1 MDWQTKCRLIK
12 GDSPTVVRY
21 FEHRFLQF
29 FNLVIKSPHNPT
41 HEVTDY
47 FMRTEFAGRS
57 TKHVHWFAYLKHAP
71 QYGYDDNATVADYF
85 DMIISC
91 SSDVQ
96 EEDKKYIKYQ
106 LHRYPKT
113 CFIGNTCR
121 CRLGFPVLP
130 MPKTLLLEPVE
141 CETEEEVMDLKQ
153 KWKKI
158 HRLLS
163 DYGMSLDLE

>member
-29 FNLVIKSPHNPT
+29 FNLVIKSPHNPI

-47 FMRTEFAGRS
+47 FMRIEFAGKG
-57 TKHVHWFAYLKHAP
+57 TIHIHWFTYLKDAP
-71 QYGYDDNATVADYF
+71 QFGYDDNATVGGYI
-85 DMIISC
+85 DMIISHL
-91 SSDVQ
+91 SDIP

-106 LHRYPKT
+106 LHRHSKT
-113 CFIGNTCR
+113 CCIGNTHKCR
-121 CRLGFPVLP
+121 FGFPVPP

-141 CETEEEVMDLKQ
+141 CETAEGVMDLKQ
-153 KWKKI
+153 KWKKNPQAFK
-158 HRLLS
+158 
-163 DYGMSLDLE
+163 